1 MQQLPCANA
10 AVLFMVKIHHNSCRG
25 ELFAHLN
32 STDPLKKEQLHQQK
46 GVWSKNTKEGVLH
59 TLDVGWEEKRIL
71 AIWLVESKS
80 LFVGLS
86 HWMPMAKAQ
95 HPPKCLYGNTICEL
109 WCQEFV

>member
-59 TLDVGWEEKRIL
+59 TLDVG
-71 AIWLVESKS
+71 
-80 LFVGLS
+80 
-86 HWMPMAKAQ
+86 
-95 HPPKCLYGNTICEL
+95 
-109 WCQEFV
+109 